1 VGQEVPA
8 TSDVV
13 TPEGARGGA
22 PPPEDPGAAD
32 LPPEDSP
39 SAFVRRTAVMSVGTA
54 LSRITGF
61 LRLTAMAYAIG
72 ITETRL
78 ADAYNV
84 ANITPNI
91 IYELALGGILTSV
104 VVPVVVEWLQE
115 RGRDE
120 AWDVVRR
127 LFTFAAIALSAI
139 ALLGILLAPLIV
151 DLYTTG
157 YDPAEQEAV
166 RDLATFF
173 LRWFMP
179 QIVFYGIGAVA
190 SGLLNAHRRF
200 AAPMYAPILNN
211 LIVIATFVTFAAMPA
226 PTSGS
231 QLATTAQQYVL
242 AIGTT
247 AGVIGMT
254 LVLWPF
260 VRSTGFRFRWRAGW
274 RHEAVTRIVRLAG
287 WVVVYVVANQVLLL
301 VVIVLAGGV
310 RGGYS
315 AYASAL
321 ILFQLPHA
329 IFAVSIFTA
338 LLPAMSGR
346 WAAGDLDGFRGFLS
360 QGLRAT
366 TAIVIPASLGYLAL
380 ARPIVRLLLEHG
392 VTTPASGELVA
403 GVLVAFAVGL
413 FPFSLWQLLLRAFYA
428 MQDSRTPALVNIA
441 AVAVNVV
448 LDLFFFFV
456 LDLGIQGLAL
466 GFALEYT
473 IGVPLLVALMRR
485 RLGRLDGRRIL
496 GTIGKTAIAGSLTAA
511 TAWVVAQALGDAMG
525 TVTFVEQT
533 VQVLG
538 SVAAGVVVFV
548 AAATLLRIE
557 EVAMVRDQVAARW
570 RR

>member
-1 VGQEVPA
+1 
-8 TSDVV
+8 
-13 TPEGARGGA
+13 
-22 PPPEDPGAAD
+22 
-32 LPPEDSP
+32 
-39 SAFVRRTAVMSVGTA
+39 MSGGTA

-127 LFTFAAIALSAI
+127 LFTFAAIGLSAI
-139 ALLGILLAPLIV
+139 ALLGIVFAPLIV
-151 DLYTTG
+151 DLYTIG
-157 YDPAEQEAV
+157 YDPAEQAAV

-200 AAPMYAPILNN
+200 AAPMYAPIVNN
-211 LIVIATFVTFAAMPA
+211 LIVIATFLVFAAMPG
-226 PTSGS
+226 PTSGE
-231 QLATTAQQYVL
+231 LATTAQEFVL

-247 AGVIGMT
+247 AGVVGMT

-260 VRSTGFRFRWRAGW
+260 VRSTGFRYRWRSGW
-274 RHEAVTRIVRLAG
+274 RHEAVARIVRLAG
-287 WVVVYVVANQVLLL
+287 WVGVYVLANQVLLL
-301 VVIVLAGGV
+301 VVILLAGGV

-346 WAAGDLDGFRGFLS
+346 WAAGDLDGFRSYLS

-366 TAIVIPASLGYLAL
+366 TAIVIPASLGYLVL

-392 VTTPASGELVA
+392 VTTPASGDLVA
-403 GVLVAFAVGL
+403 GVLIAFAVGL
-413 FPFSLWQLLLRAFYA
+413 YPFSVWQLLLRAFYA
-428 MQDSRTPALVNIA
+428 MQDSRTPALVNI
-441 AVAVNVV
+441 VAISVNVV

-473 IGVPLLVALMRR
+473 IGVPVLVALMRR
-485 RLGRLDGRRIL
+485 RLIRLDGRRIMA
-496 GTIGKTAIAGSLTAA
+496 TIGKTAIAGSLTAA
-511 TAWVVAQALGDAMG
+511 AAWVVARALGDTIG
-525 TVTFVEQT
+525 TATFAEQA
-533 VQVLG
+533 VQVFA
-538 SVAAGVVVFV
+538 SVAAGVLVFG
-548 AAATLLRIE
+548 AAAMLLRIE
-557 EVAMVRDQVAARW
+557 EVAMVRDQVTARW

>member
-1 VGQEVPA
+1 
-8 TSDVV
+8 
-13 TPEGARGGA
+13 
-22 PPPEDPGAAD
+22 
-32 LPPEDSP
+32 
-39 SAFVRRTAVMSVGTA
+39 M
-54 LSRITGF
+54 
-61 LRLTAMAYAIG
+61 
-72 ITETRL
+72 
-78 ADAYNV
+78 
-84 ANITPNI
+84 
-91 IYELALGGILTSV
+91 
-104 VVPVVVEWLQE
+104 
-115 RGRDE
+115 
-120 AWDVVRR
+120 
-127 LFTFAAIALSAI
+127 
-139 ALLGILLAPLIV
+139 
-151 DLYTTG
+151 
-157 YDPAEQEAV
+157 
-166 RDLATFF
+166 
-173 LRWFMP
+173 
-179 QIVFYGIGAVA
+179 
-190 SGLLNAHRRF
+190 
-200 AAPMYAPILNN
+200 
-211 LIVIATFVTFAAMPA
+211 
-226 PTSGS
+226 
-231 QLATTAQQYVL
+231 
-242 AIGTT
+242 
-247 AGVIGMT
+247 
-254 LVLWPF
+254 
-260 VRSTGFRFRWRAGW
+260 GW
-274 RHEAVTRIVRLAG
+274 RHEAVARIVRLAG
-287 WVVVYVVANQVLLL
+287 WVVVYVVANQILVL
-301 VVIVLAGGV
+301 VVILLAGGV

-380 ARPIVRLLLEHG
+380 AQPIVRLLLEHG
-392 VTTPASGELVA
+392 VTTPASGDLVA
-403 GVLVAFAVGL
+403 GVLMAFAVGL

-441 AVAVNVV
+441 AVAVNIV

-485 RLGRLDGRRIL
+485 RLVRLDGRRIL

-511 TAWVVAQALGDAMG
+511 TAWLVAQALGDAMG
-525 TVTFVEQT
+525 TVTFAEQA

-557 EVAMVRDQVAARW
+557 EVAMVRDQVVARW